1 MSTSLRLSSKR
12 SSHTVTTSIDDQCI
26 IKVFFDCKVLRTR
39 FYFFSKLSLISI
51 SEGGK
56 GPQFPGIQES
66 SGGTIWNEWAFFS
79 RLPYGLQCRQTRKY
93 NDDHLVN
100 STTLFTTFTTGLF
113 LASDS
118 ERACLTDRFLFFHHF
133 FFTWRL
139 GLRRSSVSRI
149 TTVRR
154 TRIRRYYAA
163 ALHNSDFLFIC
174 LCLPKKCFTFVWRI
188 HVSATL

>member
-1 MSTSLRLSSKR
+1 
-12 SSHTVTTSIDDQCI
+12 
-26 IKVFFDCKVLRTR
+26 LRTR
-39 FYFFSKLSLISI
+39 VYFFFSKLSLISI

-118 ERACLTDRFLFFHHF
+118 ERACLTDRFLFSPF
-133 FFTWRL
+133 FSL
-139 GLRRSSVSRI
+139 GGWGFGLWGI